1 MIKLKDLL
9 LESTAPN
16 IFVPRK
22 IEDRKVRY
30 NQMTQKEVNKIIDD
44 YNAKK
49 NKVI

>member
-9 LESTAPN
+9 LENETPN

-30 NQMTQKEVNKIIDD
+30 NQMTQKEVNKIV
-44 YNAKK
+44 N
-49 NKVI
+49 